1 MKRYHFPLLL
11 SLILVNFTL
20 FAQPPANRPAGRQG
34 EHPPMP
40 NAERFT
46 ERMTKELNLNA
57 ATSKKVHDAFLNNMK
72 KMDAVFASKLEEKDK
87 RAALDANKKAFEKT
101 MKGILSPAQYAQFLK
116 LEAERPG
123 PPPPPPTGERP
134 PRPR

>member
-1 MKRYHFPLLL
+1 MQKR
-11 SLILVNFTL
+11 LIIFLFILISIQV
-20 FAQPPANRPAGRQG
+20 FAQPPAGPRG
-34 EHPPMP
+34 ERPPMP

-101 MKGILSPAQYAQFLK
+101 MKGILSPAQYTQFLK

-123 PPPPPPTGERP
+123 PPPPPPNGERP

>member
-1 MKRYHFPLLL
+1 MQKRLIILLFA
-11 SLILVNFTL
+11 LIGFQA
-20 FAQPPANRPAGRQG
+20 FAQPQAGPRG
-34 EHPPMP
+34 ERPPMQ

-57 ATSKKVHDAFLNNMK
+57 ATSKKVHDAFLNNIK
-72 KMDAVFASKLEEKDK
+72 KMDTVFASKVEEKDK
-87 RAALDANKKAFEKT
+87 RVALDENKKDFQKS
-101 MKGILSPAQYAQFLK
+101 MKSILSPVQYAQFLK

-123 PPPPPPTGERP
+123 PPPPNGERP

>member
-1 MKRYHFPLLL
+1 MQKR
-11 SLILVNFTL
+11 LIILFFAL
-20 FAQPPANRPAGRQG
+20 IGFQAFAQPQTGPRG
-34 EHPPMP
+34 ERPPMP
-40 NAERFT
+40 NTERFT

-57 ATSKKVHDAFLNNMK
+57 TASKKVRDAFMNNIK
-72 KMDAVFASKLEEKDK
+72 KMDAVLGSKLEENDK
-87 RAALDANKKAFEKT
+87 RDALDENKKEFQKS

-123 PPPPPPTGERP
+123 PPPPPNGERP

>member
-1 MKRYHFPLLL
+1 MQKRLIILLFA
-11 SLILVNFTL
+11 LIGFQA
-20 FAQPPANRPAGRQG
+20 FAQPQAGPRG
-34 EHPPMP
+34 ERPPMQ

-57 ATSKKVHDAFLNNMK
+57 ATSKKVHDAFLNNIK
-72 KMDAVFASKLEEKDK
+72 KMDTVFASKVEEKDK
-87 RAALDANKKAFEKT
+87 RVALDENKKDFQKS
-101 MKGILSPAQYAQFLK
+101 MKSILSPIQYAQFLK

-123 PPPPPPTGERP
+123 PPPPNGERP

>member
-1 MKRYHFPLLL
+1 MQKR
-11 SLILVNFTL
+11 LIIFLFTIISIRA
-20 FAQPPANRPAGRQG
+20 FAQPPAGPRG
-34 EHPPMP
+34 ERPPMP

-46 ERMTKELNLNA
+46 ERMTKELNLNV

-72 KMDAVFASKLEEKDK
+72 KMDAVFASKLEDKDK

-123 PPPPPPTGERP
+123 PPPPPPNGERP

>member
-1 MKRYHFPLLL
+1 MQKRLIILLFA
-11 SLILVNFTL
+11 LIGFQA
-20 FAQPPANRPAGRQG
+20 FAQPQAGLRG
-34 EHPPMP
+34 ERPPMP

-57 ATSKKVHDAFLNNMK
+57 ATSKKVHDAFLNNIK
-72 KMDAVFASKLEEKDK
+72 KMDTVFASKVEEKDK
-87 RAALDANKKAFEKT
+87 RVALDENKKDFQKS
-101 MKGILSPAQYAQFLK
+101 MKSILSPIQYAQFLK

-123 PPPPPPTGERP
+123 PPPPNGERP

>member
-1 MKRYHFPLLL
+1 MQKRLIILLFA
-11 SLILVNFTL
+11 LIGFQA
-20 FAQPPANRPAGRQG
+20 FAQPQAGPRG
-34 EHPPMP
+34 ERPPMP

-57 ATSKKVHDAFLNNMK
+57 ATSKKVHDAFLNNIK
-72 KMDAVFASKLEEKDK
+72 KMDTVFASKVEEKDK
-87 RAALDANKKAFEKT
+87 RVALDENKKDFQKS
-101 MKGILSPAQYAQFLK
+101 MKSILSPIQYAQFLK

-123 PPPPPPTGERP
+123 PPPPNGERP

>member
-1 MKRYHFPLLL
+1 MQKRLIILLFA
-11 SLILVNFTL
+11 LIGFQA
-20 FAQPPANRPAGRQG
+20 FAQPQAGPRG
-34 EHPPMP
+34 ERPPMP

-57 ATSKKVHDAFLNNMK
+57 ATSKKVHDAFLNNIK
-72 KMDAVFASKLEEKDK
+72 KMDTVFASKVEEKDK
-87 RAALDANKKAFEKT
+87 RVALDENIKDFQKS
-101 MKGILSPAQYAQFLK
+101 MKSILSPIQYAQFLK

-123 PPPPPPTGERP
+123 PPPPNGERP